1 LADPQ
6 RRTRRSLR
14 TAVSAEFIRRPVGPA
29 ANFFRIEELSFM
41 KQALAALLKKSIQSG
56 IAAGLLPAAALPPVE
71 VEWTK
76 DPGHGDYTSNAAMV
90 LAAQTKK
97 NPREIARILLER
109 IDDSGQVLEKVEIAG
124 PGFMNFF
131 IRESCWSSFLKK
143 VDDEGNRYGSSDLG
157 KGRRIQVEFVSANPT
172 GPLHIGHARGAVVG
186 DVMANILAAVG
197 YDIFREYYINDAGNQ
212 MNNLGKSVLLRYR
225 ELLGRTEEFPEGCY
239 KGEYI
244 RDLAAELLKRERER
258 YLDMDAQEA
267 IPLLTA
273 YAGGA
278 ILEGIKE
285 DLRNFGVVFDLYFS
299 ERELYRED
307 GVGILLRMLQEKGF
321 IYREGEALW
330 FRTTAFGDEKDRV
343 VVRQNGDPTYFA
355 ADIAYHRNKFL
366 RGFDTVID
374 IWGADH
380 HGYIPRM
387 SAAVQALGYEKDA
400 LKVILVQLVNLLRD
414 GKPVAMSTRSGE
426 FDTLREVVDEVGKD
440 AARYNFLMR
449 RSDSHLDFDLELAKR
464 QSNEN
469 PVYYVQYAYAR
480 ICSIIRMAAERGVA
494 TPLYSET
501 ELILL
506 KLPEEIDLIK
516 AITRFPE
523 VVDGAARTLEPHR
536 LTFYLNDLAAIFH
549 SYYNKNKVISD
560 DGALTGARLFLVK
573 SVRTVLENALTMLGV
588 STPKKM

>member
-1 LADPQ
+1 
-6 RRTRRSLR
+6 
-14 TAVSAEFIRRPVGPA
+14 
-29 ANFFRIEELSFM
+29 M
-41 KQALAALLKKSIQSG
+41 KQVLVALLERSIQSA
-56 IAAGLLPAAALPPVE
+56 IAAGLLSAAAPRIE

-76 DPGHGDYTSNAAMV
+76 DPSHGDYASNVAMI
-90 LAAQTKK
+90 LASQNRK
-97 NPREIARILLER
+97 NPREIAKIISEG
-109 IDDSGQVLEKVEIAG
+109 IDDSVQVLEKVEIAG
-124 PGFMNFF
+124 PGFLNFF
-131 IRESCWSSFLKK
+131 IREGCWSSLLKS
-143 VDDEGNRYGSSDLG
+143 VDSQGDRYGSAGFG

-197 YDIFREYYINDAGNQ
+197 YDVFREYYINDAGNQ

-225 ELLGRTEEFPEGCY
+225 ELLGRTGDFPEGCY
-239 KGEYI
+239 KGDYI
-244 RDLAAELLKRERER
+244 RDLAAELLKREGER
-258 YLDMDAQEA
+258 YLEMDDEEA
-267 IPLLTA
+267 IPLLTT
-273 YAGGA
+273 YAGAA

-285 DLRNFGVVFDLYFS
+285 DLRIFGVVFDLYFS

-307 GVGILLRMLQEKGF
+307 GVKSLLRTLQEKDF
-321 IYREGEALW
+321 IYSEGNALW

-366 RGFDTVID
+366 RGFETVID

-387 SAAVQALGYEKDA
+387 SAAVQALGQEKDA

-414 GKPVAMSTRSGE
+414 GRPVAMSTRSGE
-426 FDTLREVVDEVGKD
+426 FDTLRQVVDEVGKD

-469 PVYYVQYAYAR
+469 PVYYVQYAHAR
-480 ICSIIRMAAERGVA
+480 ICSIIRMAAERGFA
-494 TPLYSET
+494 PPLYDNAEVG
-501 ELILL
+501 LL
-506 KLPEEIDLIK
+506 KLPEEIELIK

-536 LTFYLNDLAAIFH
+536 LTFYLNDIAAIFH

-560 DGALTGARLFLVK
+560 DGALTEARLFLVK
-573 SVRTVLENALTMLGV
+573 SVRTVLKNALTLLGV
-588 STPKKM
+588 STPEKM